1 MHWLI
6 NQDLSCCEVD
16 GHLVFLDLALDRYF
30 TLTAPLESVM
40 HHYLTSGALSPR
52 QREELEGKGIVIATP
67 PPALGVAPSELPD
80 PTASA
85 IESSGPARRPV
96 GVGVLAE
103 VAATIW
109 WTRRQLR
116 RRPFKAV
123 IGDALARRAGTP
135 SNTSPAGAND
145 VLQEAVMQ
153 FTHARRYVPVDPCC
167 LLDSL
172 ALFHFLSRRRLSAR
186 VVFGVTLVPFAAHCW
201 VQAEGT
207 VLNETLSDAIAHT
220 PIRII

>member
-6 NQDLSCCEVD
+6 NQDLSCCDVD
-16 GHLVFLDLALDRYF
+16 GHLVFLDFALDRYF

-40 HHYLTSGALSPR
+40 RHYLTSGALSPC
-52 QREELEGKGIVIATP
+52 QREELEGKGIVIATS
-67 PPALGVAPSELPD
+67 PAPGVVPAELPD

-85 IESSGPARRPV
+85 IELSGAAHRPV
-96 GVGVLAE
+96 GAGVLAE
-103 VAATIW
+103 VAATVW

-123 IGDALARRAGTP
+123 IRDALARRACIP
-135 SNTSPAGAND
+135 PHTSPARVN
-145 VLQEAVMQ
+145 EALRDAAAQ

-167 LLDSL
+167 LPDSL
-172 ALFHFLSRRRLSAR
+172 ALFHFLSRRRLPAR
-186 VVFGVTLVPFAAHCW
+186 IVFGVTLVPFAAHCW
-201 VQAEGT
+201 VQTEGT
-207 VLNETLSDAIAHT
+207 VLNETLSDAVAHT